1 MREFV
6 FLIPALQLRMQRM
19 RADAERTLVEEQLA
33 REHALLVQ
41 QQKRQLEIARLQSL
55 VHAFCVVIGG

>member
-1 MREFV
+1 
-6 FLIPALQLRMQRM
+6 MQRM

-33 REHALLVQ
+33 REHTLLVQ

-55 VHAFCVVIGG
+55 VLCDKGWMMC